1 MFLVYAAARRR
12 RANPTRPAKPL
23 LNSHTAAGTGTGD
36 AVMVLPSIEKF
47 SVLELNVK
55 RLSAW
60 SVIL

>member
-55 RLSAW
+55 R
-60 SVIL
+60 